1 MGKPVSGRARTPRAV
16 RVTGLA
22 ALVAAA
28 LSGCSAEQAVRF
40 GWPDG
45 ITDRSQNVLDL
56 WTGSAWAALI
66 VGAAVWGLMFW
77 TMYFH
82 RKRSDELPRQVAYN
96 LPIEVLYTVLPFL
109 IIAVLFY
116 YTALSEV
123 YVNKLSRNP
132 DVRVGIVAFKW
143 NWRFNY
149 LDEQVGNGDFLATQ
163 GSTEEVPILV
173 LPTGRSI
180 RFVQSSEDV
189 IHSFWVP
196 EFLFKRD
203 VIPDRVNTWEAT
215 ILADKEGAY
224 VGRCAELCGTY
235 HANMNFEVRAV
246 SPDAYERFLVAKRE
260 GLSTALALEA
270 IGQPGTATTTSP
282 FLVSE
287 EQQARG

>member
-1 MGKPVSGRARTPRAV
+1 MPRAL
-16 RVTGLA
+16 RLTGLA
-22 ALVAAA
+22 ALVAVV

-56 WTGSAWAALI
+56 WTGSAWAGLI
-66 VGAAVWGLMFW
+66 VGVAVWGLMFW

-96 LPIEVLYTVLPFL
+96 LPIEVLYTILPFL
-109 IIAVLFY
+109 IVAVLFY
-116 YTALSEV
+116 YTAVSEV
-123 YVNKLSRNP
+123 YVNKLSRDP
-132 DVRVGIVAFKW
+132 DVRIGVVAFKW

-149 LDEQVGNGDFLATQ
+149 LDEQIENGDFLATQ

-173 LPTGRSI
+173 LPTDRSI
-180 RFVQSSEDV
+180 RFVQTSEDV
-189 IHSFWVP
+189 IHAFWVP

-203 VIPDRVNTWEAT
+203 VIPDRSNTFEAT

-246 SPDAYERFLVAKRE
+246 SPEDYERFLDAKRE
-260 GLSTALALEA
+260 GSSTAQALES
-270 IGQPGTATTTSP
+270 IGQSGTATTTSP